1 MSDKPAVKPG
11 DWITFGNGP
20 LSKSAVV
27 CAVYQ
32 DASLG
37 DIEVVYLDDRDRAI
51 NEEMVW
57 KNNKWE
63 FKYSGPNGGYAD
75 KSDRLGGFVLQ
86 LRRGRY

>member
-1 MSDKPAVKPG
+1 MSDRPTVKPS

-20 LSKSAVV
+20 LPKNAVV
-27 CAVYQ
+27 CAVHQ

-63 FKYSGPNGGYAD
+63 FKYASTTN
-75 KSDRLGGFVLQ
+75 KN
-86 LRRGRY
+86 